1 MSPSAALSCANVHGV
16 ACRAF
21 RRSRP
26 SLSPPSGCD
35 PACQTSPVS
44 ARHALCLLTLAAL
57 PGTRAPARGAPSAAQ
72 AAEDVIC
79 AQEHVFGSSS
89 SLLGLVDNV
98 RVQVGAGRP
107 YIHVRD
113 SFQDIDPHQ
122 LVYPI
127 RGSFRSD
134 ACSELVGP
142 NGSPERR
149 GRNCSVRENP
159 NASGVCFTTTFG
171 DWRCDVQNNAV
182 PLNTD
187 TRSPANN
194 AAPPVP

>member
-1 MSPSAALSCANVHGV
+1 M
-16 ACRAF
+16 
-21 RRSRP
+21 RS
-26 SLSPPSGCD
+26 S
-35 PACQTSPVS
+35 
-44 ARHALCLLTLAAL
+44 HALRLIGLAVL
-57 PGTRAPARGAPSAAQ
+57 PGTLHAQSGIGARYGARDPHICADTRAPARGAPSAAQ
-72 AAEDVIC
+72 VAQYVTC

-89 SLLGLVDNV
+89 LLGLVENV

-107 YIHVRD
+107 YIHVTD

-127 RGSFRSD
+127 RGSYRSY
-134 ACSELVGP
+134 ACGEIVGP
-142 NGSPERR
+142 NGSPDRK

-159 NASGVCFTTTFG
+159 NAKGVCFRTTFG
-171 DWRCDVQNNAV
+171 DWRCDMNDLTV

-194 AAPPVP
+194 AAPPAA